1 VSGERSHLWYDGVW
15 PALTGIIVGAG
26 LLAAYSWTGPLMFV
40 VALALL
46 ELAIVPVA
54 WSLLT
59 ELGSGGRGVV
69 LRVCFPAALGA
80 LAMIGL
86 TDAMEGWAFVLGGT
100 VLATSPL
107 LRGWSEGGFGPVL
120 ERISPGAETRR
131 RFDDIV
137 AHGFGP
143 PDEGV
148 PTG

>member
-1 VSGERSHLWYDGVW
+1 VSGERSHLWYDGAW
-15 PALTGIIVGAG
+15 PALTGIIAGAG

-40 VALALL
+40 VALVLL
-46 ELAIVPVA
+46 ELAIVPVV

-80 LAMIGL
+80 LAVIGL
-86 TDAMEGWAFVLGGT
+86 TDAIEGWAFLLAGGVL
-100 VLATSPL
+100 VTSPL
-107 LRGWSEGGFGPVL
+107 VRGWSEGGFGPVL
-120 ERISPGAETRR
+120 RRISPGAETRR